1 MSASRP
7 TSARASPSE
16 RNRSSSDVTFPNAD
30 RHTIEIIHEP
40 KQSETDCH
48 SERERGIWAGVRRE
62 YAGQRLRAA
71 GTPRFLA
78 PLGMTARKTTIK
90 MNRLKIGIAALLF
103 TLPLLS
109 CASYTAYQKAQSAEK
124 TKEWDNALVQYEKA
138 LEIDPDNMRYRIARD
153 RTKLE
158 SSRTHFEK
166 GKTLL
171 TAANSVNGAERIRL
185 GQLAATELEI
195 TVKLDSTN
203 QFAAT
208 ELGKAVRLVQD
219 TMALLTNDKNS
230 IEAMKKRASIAKAQP
245 PQLNPASNEPISLSF
260 PHETP
265 VKDIYRALGNAFGI
279 NILYDQAVK
288 DDRIAIELKDVTAQQ
303 ALERVMQAA
312 NHFYKPL
319 DEHTIIV
326 VPDNPQ
332 ARRDYE
338 DLVIRTFYLSN
349 GDAEQVTNVVRTMI
363 EARNVFPLKALNAI
377 TIRDTADKVRI
388 AEKIIE
394 ANDKAKAEVVVD
406 VELLQMDL
414 DKLRDIGFAISGAS
428 GPVAVTGVGPDGKP
442 LAFTAVQTP
451 SAATIEQLRSLNSS
465 SFGFVVPTPTYGVV
479 KSMSDTHLLANP
491 ELRISEGEKATLH
504 IGQRI
509 PVPVSTFTS
518 INNTTTAGGTFAP
531 VTSFQYQDVG
541 IKVSMEPRV
550 HHNREVTLKLTVEV
564 SNLGAPVKTTG
575 QPDQPT
581 FSTRTIE
588 STIRLKDGETNFLA
602 GLIQETDEN
611 SNADT
616 PFLSDI
622 PILGRLFTQ
631 TRKHITRTDLVM
643 TMTPHIIRI
652 PDITDED
659 VAPMWVGTQNNLTFR
674 GVSPRIESQVQYDPF
689 SAVNT
694 TPNAGVQLA
703 PEGEGAG
710 SGRVVTPSAPPPG
723 TAPNDVF
730 RNNPTPNNP
739 PPPEPQVNLNVT
751 PSPSAT
757 TMSAVVSEAAMRLSP
772 RIGPQPS
779 NLAIKPGEEKVW
791 NVVGMDLD
799 GLSASSI
806 LLHFDPHSI
815 DVSEVMFGDALKI
828 DPKTPPVATIN
839 KDAGTIRIVSSDGK
853 PLVFASGGEV
863 VGLRV
868 RGALTGETYLVME
881 NPAFRDAKGVEVMSA
896 VAGGKAK
903 VE

>member
-1 MSASRP
+1 
-7 TSARASPSE
+7 
-16 RNRSSSDVTFPNAD
+16 
-30 RHTIEIIHEP
+30 
-40 KQSETDCH
+40 
-48 SERERGIWAGVRRE
+48 
-62 YAGQRLRAA
+62 
-71 GTPRFLA
+71 
-78 PLGMTARKTTIK
+78 MTRWKDDHQ
-90 MNRLKIGIAALLF
+90 MNRLKNGIAALLLV
-103 TLPLLS
+103 LPLAS
-109 CASYTAYQKAQSAEK
+109 CASYNAYQKAQGAEK
-124 TKEWDNALVQYEKA
+124 VKDWDNAVVQYEKA

-153 RTKLE
+153 RAKLE

-166 GKTLL
+166 GKTILAS
-171 TAANSVNGAERIRL
+171 AAQANGNDRIRL
-185 GQLAATELEI
+185 AQLAATELEI

-208 ELGKAVRLVQD
+208 ELGHAVRMIQD
-219 TMALLTNDKNS
+219 AMALLSNDKNS
-230 IEAMKKRASIAKAQP
+230 IEAMKKRASITKAQP

-279 NILYDQAVK
+279 NILFDQAVK
-288 DDRIAIELKDVTAQQ
+288 DDRISIELKDVTAQQ

-312 NHFYKPL
+312 SHFYKVL
-319 DEHTIIV
+319 DEHTIIII
-326 VPDNPQ
+326 PDNPQ

-338 DLVIRTFYLSN
+338 DLVIQTFYLSN

-388 AEKIIE
+388 AEKIIQ

-428 GPVAVTGVGPDGKP
+428 GPIVTTGTDADGKP
-442 LAFTAVQTP
+442 VQFTGVATP
-451 SAATIEQLRSLNSS
+451 SAATLEQLRNLTAG
-465 SFGFVVPTPTYGVV
+465 SFSFAVPTPTYALV
-479 KSMSDTHLLANP
+479 KSLSDTHLLANP

-518 INNTTTAGGTFAP
+518 VAPGTTNGSTFAP

-564 SNLGAPVKTTG
+564 SNLGAPVKTAG

-602 GLIQETDEN
+602 GLIQQTEEN
-611 SNADT
+611 SDTDT

-631 TRKHITRTDLVM
+631 THKRITRTDLVM

-674 GVSPRIESQVQYDPF
+674 GVSPRIESQAAYDPF
-689 SAVNT
+689 TAMSNQPAGSMRA
-694 TPNAGVQLA
+694 NANDT
-703 PEGEGAG
+703 EGNNPPEGAG
-710 SGRVVTPSAPPPG
+710 RPVNPGVPPQGSAPTDPFKGP
-723 TAPNDVF
+723 V
-730 RNNPTPNNP
+730 PNNP
-739 PPPEPQVNLNVT
+739 PQPEPQVNLNVA
-751 PSPSAT
+751 PSTAT
-757 TMSAVVSEAAMRLSP
+757 AQMASVSDAALRLSP

-791 NVVGMDLD
+791 NVIGMDLD

-806 LLHFDPHSI
+806 QLHYDPKSI
-815 DVSEVMFGDALKI
+815 DVSEVMFGDALRV

-839 KDAGTIRIVSSDGK
+839 RETGTIRIVSSDGK
-853 PLVFASGGEV
+853 PLAFASGGEV

-868 RGALTGETYLVME
+868 RGGATGETYLVME
-881 NPAFRDAKGVEVMSA
+881 NPDFRDGKGTEVMSA
-896 VAGGKAK
+896 IAGGKAK